1 MQKVKLFKSVDNEIN
16 DLEAQINKWIV
27 AEKVKIISV
36 QGNIAPQ
43 PGKASMQGSF
53 SQSDLFVIVLYEAP

>member
-16 DLEAQINKWIV
+16 ELETQINNWIV
-27 AEKVKIISV
+27 TQKVKITSI
-36 QGNIAPQ
+36 QGNISPQ